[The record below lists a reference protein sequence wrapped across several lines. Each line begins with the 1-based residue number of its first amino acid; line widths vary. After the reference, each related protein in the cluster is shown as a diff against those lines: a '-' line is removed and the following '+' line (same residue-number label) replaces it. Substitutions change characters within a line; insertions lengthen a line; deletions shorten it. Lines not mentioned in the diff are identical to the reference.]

1 MKDFKAFETHS
12 TLLMRFNP
20 HQTFLVSKVETM
32 EEFLLGMC
40 ILFGRISFQQDVHHQ
55 SPKVTCMNCRITTQ
69 PLGREMQM
77 LKRCAVCFFH
87 RQDATVVG
95 RMGLLTE
102 LFGFTWI
109 YSR

>member
-1 MKDFKAFETHS
+1 M
-12 TLLMRFNP
+12 
-20 HQTFLVSKVETM
+20 
-32 EEFLLGMC
+32 
-40 ILFGRISFQQDVHHQ
+40 HHK

-69 PLGREMQM
+69 PLGREIHM

-102 LFGFTWI
+102 LFGFAWI
-109 YSR
+109 TVGEYSTNKSNVMLMLLTKNTQRGNVTRKYRSSIVLVLVFGG